1 MDQDPINPNAKDFA
15 GRVSRALTAFVRAL
29 GDVLLG
35 IGSIL
40 RAPLMLAFNILAA
53 LVIIF
58 EEWGWRPLHDAAARL
73 ARYAPIAFIERWIAS
88 LPPYSALLAFGLP
101 VAVLLPFK
109 LLALFLFAG
118 GHYLWATF
126 VFVTA
131 KLVGTACLARI
142 FMLTKP
148 ALMQISWFAAGYQK
162 FVPWKDALFEKI
174 RSSRTWRYGRML
186 KTRLRLTTG
195 RLAGRFGPKLAAW
208 VNSSPAMTGLKNNL
222 PAGLRAALDRLSK
235 SP

>member
-131 KLVGTACLARI
+131 KLVGTALLARI

-148 ALMQISWFAAGYQK
+148 ALMQIGWFVAGYQK

-174 RSSRTWRYGRML
+174 RCSWSWRYGRML
-186 KTRLRLTTG
+186 KTRMRLATG
-195 RLAGRFGPKLAAW
+195 RMVVRNGPRLLAWL
-208 VNSSPAMTGLKNNL
+208 NSSPSLARLKDSL
-222 PAGLRAALDRLSK
+222 PADIRAALERLSK
-235 SP
+235 AL